1 MTILINEKTRFLI
14 QGITG
19 KQGQLACAEMLNA
32 GTKVVAGVTPG
43 KGGEAVCQI
52 PVYNTVAEAQKNHVV
67 DASVILVP
75 PQFAKDA
82 IIEAI
87 LTKIPLVNIITE
99 NIPVHDMAYCFSLAR
114 KHNTRI
120 IGPTSAGIY
129 SVGKAK
135 SGPIASGKAKI
146 AFTPGSIG
154 VISRSG
160 GMSSETSLVLK
171 QAGLGQST
179 VVSIGSD
186 ILMGESFKELI
197 VDFERDPETKG
208 IVLFGEIGGTAE
220 EDLAEYLISRRKSKS
235 PFSKPIV
242 AFISGSFLEKYN
254 IHNVSLG
261 HAGAIIE
268 GNKGTR
274 AQKVKVLKEAG
285 VLIAQIHHEVGILMK
300 KALKQNGI

>member
-1 MTILINEKTRFLI
+1 MAILINEKTQFLI

-19 KQGQLACAEMLNA
+19 KQGQLAAQEMLKS
-32 GTKVVAGVTPG
+32 GSKVVCGVTPG
-43 KGGEAVCQI
+43 KGGQQVEGI
-52 PVYNTVAEAQKNHVV
+52 PVYNSIAEAQQKYHL
-67 DASVILVP
+67 DATVIMVP
-75 PQFAKDA
+75 PQFAKSA

-87 LTKIPLVNIITE
+87 ENDIPLINIITE
-99 NIPVHDMAYCFSLAR
+99 NIPVHDFAYCLALA
-114 KHNTRI
+114 KKKSITI

-129 SVGKAK
+129 SVGKSK
-135 SGPIASGKAKI
+135 CGPIASGKAKI
-146 AFTPGSIG
+146 AFTSGNIG

-160 GMSSETSLVLK
+160 GMSSETSLVLT

-186 ILMGESFKELI
+186 RLMGTGFRELI
-197 VDFERDPETKG
+197 QEFEDDPATQG

-220 EDLAEYLISRRKSKS
+220 EDLADYLVARKKKGN
-235 PFSKPIV
+235 PFTKPII
-242 AFISGSFLEKYN
+242 AFISGKFAAN

-274 AQKVKVLKEAG
+274 EQKVKALKSAGVIIAEVHHHLGELMKEA
-285 VLIAQIHHEVGILMK
+285 LHQKSH
-300 KALKQNGI
+300 